1 MVFGLEPLLLDFDV
15 LEHLRSQQ
23 NGKMKFQQLLQ
34 NVIVKSERF
43 LESFE
48 QRFVEKEPVK
58 IRESLEEE
66 IRRAKELQALAV
78 ANIATEK
85 ENKKEQK
92 AETPFRMDDYLQ
104 KVKETSEGKNDED
117 SD

>member
-1 MVFGLEPLLLDFDV
+1 M
-15 LEHLRSQQ
+15 
-23 NGKMKFQQLLQ
+23 
-34 NVIVKSERF
+34 
-43 LESFE
+43 
-48 QRFVEKEPVK
+48 
-58 IRESLEEE
+58 LEEE